1 MRITLP
7 RAIALT
13 AIVVLPVACGGA
25 DESPAVKSTPS
36 NTSPSSAELTVGTF
50 APLVLGALE
59 AKGSFHVDGALVG
72 KGQRETVDLT
82 ADVQT
87 RDGVT
92 DVALVTGGISVV
104 RLGDAVYMR
113 DDKLT
118 GSAQRPWARLNPRSK
133 NPPEQEALKLAK
145 MMIGVALAHQ
155 VIGGTAY
162 TTGFKR
168 GGQLT
173 IDTSGEAQEYIFT
186 IDLGKAAADHALGE
200 MLDER
205 VAKTTR
211 KGLSVS
217 IAIDGN
223 DLPRRIE
230 YLFSTTTGFAANVRV
245 TLSAF
250 GQQLPIVPPSA
261 AEIGEVS

>member
-13 AIVVLPVACGGA
+13 AMLVLPVACGGA
-25 DESPAVKSTPS
+25 DESPAVKATPS
-36 NTSPSSAELTVGTF
+36 NTSPTSAELTTGTF
-50 APLVLGALE
+50 APRVLGALE

-72 KGQRETVDLT
+72 KGQRGVADFT
-82 ADVQT
+82 ADVRT
-87 RDGVT
+87 RAGVS
-92 DVALVTGGISVV
+92 DVALVTGGISVI
-104 RLGDAVYMR
+104 RLGDTVYMR

-118 GSAQRPWARLNPRSK
+118 GSAKRPWARLNQRSK
-133 NPPEQEALKLAK
+133 NPAEQEALKLAK
-145 MMIGVALAHQ
+145 LTIGVALAHQ

-168 GGQLT
+168 GGQPM

-186 IDLGKAAADHALGE
+186 IDLGKAAANRAVGE
-200 MLDER
+200 MLNER

-223 DLPRRIE
+223 DLRRRIE
-230 YLFSTTTGFAANVRV
+230 CLFSLTTGYAANVRV

-250 GQQLPIVPPSA
+250 GQQVPIVAPSA
-261 AEIGEVS
+261 GEIGEVS